1 MMTLTLLSSPG
12 RGASSK
18 AESDVCVL
26 CVCMCTSPS
35 PSALSPDPDRII
47 IALRIVGPGWDSGSF
62 DRMMGRLECGTSA
75 AWPFRRRFVW
85 SPSSSIE
92 RVTTTVV
99 VVVVEARIRPLP
111 FSEDPCATWSS
122 PSPSLARARA
132 AFIRFREFSST
143 RADARPSMSRNL
155 DASAAGIARTSSWER
170 LC

>member
-1 MMTLTLLSSPG
+1 MTLTLSSPG
-12 RGASSK
+12 SGASK

-26 CVCMCTSPS
+26 CVYMCTSPS
-35 PSALSPDPDRII
+35 PSTLSPDPDRII

-62 DRMMGRLECGTSA
+62 DRMMGRLECSTSVA
-75 AWPFRRRFVW
+75 RPSRRRFVW

-92 RVTTTVV
+92 RVTTTVAG
-99 VVVVEARIRPLP
+99 VVVEARIRPLP
-111 FSEDPCATWSS
+111 FSEDPCAARSS
-122 PSPSLARARA
+122 PSPSLVHARA

-155 DASAAGIARTSSWER
+155 DASAAGIARTSFWER